1 MNKFKFFLFYVLIV
15 TFFAGCGFSSK
26 PIGVTNTFNYDYFET
41 LRTLGHKCYGNYL
54 QFIGEYKNTQEN
66 VDIINK
72 SMSELYEEFN
82 INDITV
88 DVVPGESCRQMYYRS
103 TNNQRIGYTAK
114 VAIEE
119 MIANCERLGNQGK
132 PYLSQKGIMTKMSRS
147 NEREFPKTFVFSNV
161 GIGFQYKFDFVTE
174 DDKIF
179 IIATI
184 KIDKN
189 IDKYDP
195 RSLKMKNRFYELL
208 EKNGLKTDLDKKS
221 NISDKQLEK
230 LFCHI

>member
-41 LRTLGHKCYGNYL
+41 LNTLGHKCYSNYL
-54 QFIGEYKNTQEN
+54 QFIGEYKNTKEN

-72 SMSELYEEFN
+72 SLKELFNEFDINN
-82 INDITV
+82 I
-88 DVVPGESCRQMYYRS
+88 S
-103 TNNQRIGYTAK
+103 TNVIPGVDCESKYAHIRYRQIREGMISECLFYGKDKDKKFVQGIKT
-114 VAIEE
+114 E
-119 MIANCERLGNQGK
+119 MTRSSDRL
-132 PYLSQKGIMTKMSRS
+132 
-147 NEREFPKTFVFSNV
+147 FPKTFVFSNV
-161 GIGFQYKFDFVTE
+161 GIGFQYKFDFITE
-174 DDKIF
+174 DNKIF

-184 KIDKN
+184 KIDRN
-189 IDKYDP
+189 TGRYDST
-195 RSLKMKNRFYELL
+195 SLEMKNRFYELL